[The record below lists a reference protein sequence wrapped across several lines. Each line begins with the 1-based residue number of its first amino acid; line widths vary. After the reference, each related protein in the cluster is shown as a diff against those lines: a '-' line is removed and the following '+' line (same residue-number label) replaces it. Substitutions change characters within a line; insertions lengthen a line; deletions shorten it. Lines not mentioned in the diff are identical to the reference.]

1 MYYGNRTRLNIVRS
15 WNIQPGDFV
24 NMVSW
29 FGDVWAEVKKVVG
42 TWIVLYRHDGKYKTD
57 MVYIGNVRKLCR
69 KENIDKIATCRL
81 ITASGIIPA
90 TFPMNPDARTFVG
103 DKNIYVKDSEDIH

>member
-1 MYYGNRTRLNIVRS
+1 MYYDNRTRLNIVRS

-24 NMVSW
+24 NLVSW
-29 FGDVWAEVKKVVG
+29 FEDVWAEVKKVVG
-42 TWIVLYRHDGKYKTD
+42 TWIVVYRHDGKYKTD

-69 KENIDKIATCRL
+69 KENVNKIATCRL

-90 TFPMNPDARTFVG
+90 AFPMNTDARTFVG
-103 DKNIYVKDSEDIH
+103 DKNIYVKDNEDIH